1 MIIVD
6 ALFLEGDIYEGLWR
20 KTREEGRKK
29 GYQEEERK
37 IMGSLIHMHP
47 GGSTDLA
54 PF

>member
-1 MIIVD
+1 MHCFSK
-6 ALFLEGDIYEGLWR
+6 ATSTKGCGGRGE
-20 KTREEGRKK
+20 KREEEK

-37 IMGSLIHMHP
+37 TMGSLIHMHP